1 MAALIDYNGSNFI
14 DDSCSYGTNCTIIDS
29 VYIGDSCDMYDKS
42 IYDHQVK
49 NENED
54 LIEGYALAYEYA
66 PIDKPEC
73 LEYLKELD
81 HEIKRI
87 KILFDQRK
95 NYYKLIFKEIDPL
108 MLKIQ
113 TTITNIKI
121 YEGKKM
127 NYLKLYRAYFSLMLV
142 KQIIKNYIENNIYT
156 TFDKILKTIP
166 KDICNTFIEFNIGIK
181 FDQTRYIKS
190 IGLIVQKICKI
201 FDMFNFDDSF
211 NQALQTLLI
220 KKEEIENKLFEQ
232 IERKVYNNYVSNL
245 KEEQDTLQKITIF
258 EADLKDLNLYKING
272 TYYFSK
278 EEIYRTS
285 PCDEYYESD
294 QEEPY

>member
-1 MAALIDYNGSNFI
+1 
-14 DDSCSYGTNCTIIDS
+14 
-29 VYIGDSCDMYDKS
+29 
-42 IYDHQVK
+42 
-49 NENED
+49 
-54 LIEGYALAYEYA
+54 
-66 PIDKPEC
+66 
-73 LEYLKELD
+73 
-81 HEIKRI
+81 
-87 KILFDQRK
+87 
-95 NYYKLIFKEIDPL
+95 
-108 MLKIQ
+108 
-113 TTITNIKI
+113 
-121 YEGKKM
+121 
-127 NYLKLYRAYFSLMLV
+127 
-142 KQIIKNYIENNIYT
+142 
-156 TFDKILKTIP
+156 
-166 KDICNTFIEFNIGIK
+166 
-181 FDQTRYIKS
+181 
-190 IGLIVQKICKI
+190 
-201 FDMFNFDDSF
+201 MFNFDDSF